1 MTVYRDR
8 FGRVVTDSAWIG
20 ETTAHPV
27 KTVPSWI
34 LSNSMLLFCGISL
47 ISIFP
52 PVYIILLCP
61 VVFFAVPHHPYGTA
75 LYL

>member
-27 KTVPSWI
+27 KTVPSW
-34 LSNSMLLFCGISL
+34 LTHMRYVFSRKKKSQTDVAAPDREVRLVTTGNISWVG
-47 ISIFP
+47 FN
-52 PVYIILLCP
+52 VK
-61 VVFFAVPHHPYGTA
+61 
-75 LYL
+75 

>member
-27 KTVPSWI
+27 KTVPSW
-34 LSNSMLLFCGISL
+34 LTRMRYVFSRKKKTQTDVAAPDREVRLVTTENISWVG
-47 ISIFP
+47 FN
-52 PVYIILLCP
+52 VK
-61 VVFFAVPHHPYGTA
+61 
-75 LYL
+75 

>member
-27 KTVPSWI
+27 KTVPSW
-34 LSNSMLLFCGISL
+34 LTRMRYVFSRKKKTQTDVATPDREVRLVTTENISWVG
-47 ISIFP
+47 FN
-52 PVYIILLCP
+52 VK
-61 VVFFAVPHHPYGTA
+61 
-75 LYL
+75 